1 MRTTE
6 FDLISERGVLAI
18 LLRDLNLMVKRLT
31 SNQSVKYSALALLVL
46 ALLTMPL
53 WGTQYLVMLVLLIS
67 LYVAFAQMWNLLA
80 GYAGLISLGQQI
92 FIGLGG
98 YALAILTEYYGL
110 SIWQGILIGGLISG
124 VVSVPLAFLL
134 FRMKGVYFTIA
145 SWITAEAMV
154 VVFNNWPYVRQG
166 MGIFIRASYKLSTN
180 EIYYSALALGIGSVI
195 LVQIIMRSK
204 LGLGLMAMRDND
216 GAAETMGVEIFKSKL
231 YCFIISA
238 VVTGFT
244 GGVLY
249 LSQAFIQP
257 TAAFSIN
264 WTVAVIFIVIIGG
277 IGTVVGPIVGAVI
290 YVLLQQYLSQYVGI
304 GMLILGVI
312 AISVILIAPKGIMG
326 TLQQKLRFEIF
337 SSRRI

>member
-1 MRTTE
+1 M
-6 FDLISERGVLAI
+6 L
-18 LLRDLNLMVKRLT
+18 KRLT
-31 SNQSVKYSALALLVL
+31 SNRSIKYSALGLLVL
-46 ALLTMPL
+46 VLLTVPL
-53 WGTQYLVMLVLLIS
+53 WGTQYLVMLFLLIS

-98 YALAILTEYYGL
+98 YTLAVLTEYYGL
-110 SIWQGILIGGLISG
+110 TIWQSILMGGLISG
-124 VVSVPLAFLL
+124 VVAAFLAFLL

-145 SWITAEAMV
+145 SWITAEIMV
-154 VVFNNWPYVRQG
+154 VVFSNWAYVRQG
-166 MGIFIRASYKLSTN
+166 MGIFIRSAYKLSTN
-180 EIYYSALALGIGSVI
+180 DIYYAALALGISSVI
-195 LVQIIMRSK
+195 LVQIILRSK
-204 LGLGLMAMRDND
+204 LGLGLMAMRDNE

-257 TAAFSIN
+257 TAAFSIS

-290 YVLLQQYLSQYVGI
+290 YVLLQQFLSQYVGI
-304 GMLILGVI
+304 GMLILGVM
-312 AISVILIAPKGIMG
+312 AITVILIAPKGIMG